1 MGLSDTR
8 RMPRF
13 FKYVLPQGRAL
24 PQGAWNRRHRVMLG
38 LLWAHAAGIPVF
50 GLARGYSLGHSLLE
64 ASPVAAAAAFA
75 AFSRG
80 SRRMRSGAA
89 TLGVMTSS
97 AVLVHLSGGVIEVHF
112 HFFVMLSIIA
122 IYNDWFPFLLAL
134 AYVVLH
140 HGIIGVLYPGDVYN
154 HPAAINNPWKW
165 AVIHGVFILM
175 ASGAGLVAWRLAEE
189 ARARAELIL
198 DSAGEG
204 ILGLTEKGEISFANP
219 KAAAMLAC
227 APSDLVGK
235 RAHDVLG
242 HTSPDGTPH
251 APEHC
256 PIQAT
261 LRDCKQRIVRD
272 DLFSRKG
279 GTSFLVDYTASPAV
293 QDDGEVQAV
302 VTFVDVTDQREVQS
316 RLMRTNAELQQ
327 EVHTRTQAEETLRA
341 QAELLDLTQD
351 SILVRGLDDDRIH
364 YWNRGSEETYGW
376 TKEEALGQVAPDLLK
391 TEFPQPLSEIK
402 KEVRA
407 RGRWEGELVQTRR
420 DGSRIVVASRWA
432 LKGGPDSGGDT
443 VLQIN
448 TDVTERKQA
457 EAALHHAR
465 DEAERANQ
473 AKSEFLSR
481 MSHELRTPMNSILG
495 FGQLLELEELSSGQ
509 REEVEHIL
517 KAGRHLL
524 GLIDEVLD
532 ISRIESG
539 QMSLSLEPVQVAQ
552 SVREVLQLIE
562 PMAAERKVRLSVAL
576 EDFDSVHIRCDR
588 QRFSQVLLNFLSN
601 AMKYNRE
608 NGEVDVWLERKETK
622 ARISVRDTGF
632 GIPEGKMGDL
642 FKPFN
647 RLGMD
652 QSPVEGTGLGL
663 ALCKRLT
670 ELMGGKLGVE
680 SVQGQGSTFWVEFP
694 LVRAPTATQGEDSR
708 AALVH
713 QGTQG
718 EHSVL
723 YIEDNL
729 ANLHLVEQIL
739 QHRPGITLMS
749 AMQGTIGLE
758 LARQHHPD
766 IVLLDL
772 HLPDMGGDEALKQLR
787 NAPETEDI
795 EVVVVSADATEGQK
809 RRLLE
814 AGASDY
820 LTKPLDVNR
829 FIDVVD
835 RSLAMKKR

>member
-1 MGLSDTR
+1 MGLAHTGR
-8 RMPRF
+8 LPQV
-13 FKYVLPQGRAL
+13 FKYVLPQGRSL
-24 PQGAWNRRHRVMLG
+24 PQGLWSRRHRVILA
-38 LLWAHAAGIPVF
+38 LLWAHAAGIPLF
-50 GLARGYSLGHSLLE
+50 SLARGYSIGHSLLE

-80 SRRMRSGAA
+80 NRGIRSGAA
-89 TLGVMTSS
+89 TLGLLTSS
-97 AVLVHLSGGVIEVHF
+97 AILVHLSGGVIEVHF

-122 IYNDWFPFLLAL
+122 LYNDWVPFLLAL
-134 AYVVLH
+134 AYVILH
-140 HGIIGVLYPGDVYN
+140 HGSIGVLYPDDVYN

-165 AVIHGVFILM
+165 ALIHGVFILM
-175 ASGAGLVAWRLAEE
+175 ASVAGLVAWRLAEE

-204 ILGLTEKGEISFANP
+204 ILGLTEKGHISFANP
-219 KAAAMLAC
+219 RAADVLAC
-227 APSDLVGK
+227 TPSDLIGK

-242 HTSPDGTPH
+242 HRSRDGKPH
-251 APEHC
+251 ALENC

-261 LRDCKQRIVRD
+261 LRDCTQRIVRD
-272 DLFSRKG
+272 DLFSRKD
-279 GTSFLVDYTASPAV
+279 GTSFLADYTASPAA
-293 QDDGEVQAV
+293 QDDGEVQGV
-302 VTFVDVTDQREVQS
+302 VTFVDVTDQRKIQS
-316 RLMRTNAELQQ
+316 RLMRANAELQA
-327 EVHTRTQAEETLRA
+327 EVDTRRQVEDTLRA

-351 SILVRGLDDDRIH
+351 SIFVRGLDDDRIH

-376 TKEEALGQVAPDLLK
+376 AKEDALGQVAPDLLN

-402 KEVRA
+402 KQVRA

-420 DGSRIVVASRWA
+420 DGSKIIVASRWA
-432 LKGGPDSGGDT
+432 LKGGPDSSGDT

-465 DEAERANQ
+465 EEAERANQ
-473 AKSEFLSR
+473 AKNEFLSR

-495 FGQLLELEELSSGQ
+495 FGQLLELEELSSQQ
-509 REEVEHIL
+509 REGVEHIL

-539 QMSLSLEPVQVAQ
+539 QMSMSLEPVQLTL

-562 PMAAERKVRLSVAL
+562 PMAADKRIRVRVAL
-576 EDFDSVHIRCDR
+576 EDPDATHIRCDR
-588 QRFSQVLLNFLSN
+588 QRYNQVLLNLLSN
-601 AMKYNRE
+601 AVKYNRE
-608 NGEVDVWLERKETK
+608 NGELHVWLEQKDMT
-622 ARISVRDTGF
+622 ARVSVRDTGY
-632 GIPEGKMGDL
+632 GIPEDRMRDL
-642 FKPFN
+642 FRPFD

-663 ALCKRLT
+663 ALSKRLT
-670 ELMGGKLGVE
+670 ELMGGELGVE

-694 LVRAPTATQGEDSR
+694 LVTAPTATPVADSQ
-708 AALVH
+708 ATLVH
-713 QGTQG
+713 SGTKG

-729 ANLHLVEQIL
+729 ANLRLVEQIL
-739 QHRPGITLMS
+739 QRRPDITLMS

-772 HLPDMGGDEALKQLR
+772 HLPDMGGDEALEQLR
-787 NAPETEDI
+787 NAPETQDI
-795 EVVVVSADATEGQK
+795 EVVVVSADATESQK

-829 FIDVVD
+829 FIDVLD
-835 RSLAMKKR
+835 RSLA

>member
-1 MGLSDTR
+1 MGIPDTR

-13 FKYVLPQGRAL
+13 FKYVLPQGRSL
-24 PQGAWNRRHRVMLG
+24 PQGAWNRRHRVLLA
-38 LLWAHAAGIPVF
+38 LLWAHAAGIPLF

-75 AFSRG
+75 AFSHG

-122 IYNDWFPFLLAL
+122 LYNDWFPFLLAL

-140 HGIIGVLYPGDVYN
+140 HGIIGVLFPGDVYN

-165 AVIHGVFILM
+165 AAIHGVFILM
-175 ASGAGLVAWRLAEE
+175 ASVAGLVAWRLAEE

-227 APSDLVGK
+227 TPSDLIGK
-235 RAHDVLG
+235 RTHDVLG

-251 APEHC
+251 EPDDC

-261 LRDCKQRIVRD
+261 LLDCNQRIVRD
-272 DLFSRKG
+272 DLFSRKD

-327 EVHTRTQAEETLRA
+327 EVHTRTQAEDTLRA

-351 SILVRGLDDDRIH
+351 SILVRGLEDDRIH

-402 KEVRA
+402 KEMRA

-448 TDVTERKQA
+448 TDVTVRKQA
-457 EAALHHAR
+457 ETALHHAKK
-465 DEAERANQ
+465 EAERANQ

-495 FGQLLELEELSSGQ
+495 FGQLLELEELSSEQ

-539 QMSLSLEPVQVAQ
+539 HMSLSLEPVQVAQ
-552 SVREVLQLIE
+552 SVREVLQLIG
-562 PMAAERKVRLSVAL
+562 PMAVERKVRLSVAL

-588 QRFSQVLLNFLSN
+588 QRFSQVLLNLLSN

-608 NGEVDVWLERKETK
+608 NGEVDVWLERKDTK

-632 GIPEGKMGDL
+632 GISEGKMGDL

-694 LVRAPTATQGEDSR
+694 VVRAPTATQGDDSR

-739 QHRPGITLMS
+739 QHRPDITLMS

-772 HLPDMGGDEALKQLR
+772 HLPDMGGDEALEQLR
-787 NAPETEDI
+787 NAPETQDI
-795 EVVVVSADATEGQK
+795 EVVVVSADATESQK

-820 LTKPLDVNR
+820 LTKPLDVKR
-829 FIDVVD
+829 FIDVLD
-835 RSLAMKKR
+835 RSLA